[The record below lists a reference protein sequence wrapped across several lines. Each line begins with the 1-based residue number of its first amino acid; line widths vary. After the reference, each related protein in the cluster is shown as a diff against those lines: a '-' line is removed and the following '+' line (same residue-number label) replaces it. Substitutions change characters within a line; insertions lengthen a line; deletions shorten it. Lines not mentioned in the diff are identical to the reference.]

1 MLYRTYRGISL
12 DQDGTALCT
21 LDKLRECWD
30 FRSTFE
36 VNTTDDTPRP
46 SWSREESDLNI
57 KACM

>member
-1 MLYRTYRGISL
+1 MLYRTYRGIAL
-12 DQDGTALCT
+12 DQDCTTLCT
-21 LDKLRECWD
+21 LDELREGWD